1 MYDVCH
7 IGGASPSIL
16 CGNDSAG
23 LIGLLALSHMAS
35 NSRLFRPFLAAS
47 LYVLLESLEF
57 DLFCSLSLGWEVCSV
72 FLLGSVIWLMVVPG
86 GPAYLPIFSSILQD
100 PGVDCQN
107 FLLLG
112 VKGGAYG

>member
-1 MYDVCH
+1 MYDVYH

-72 FLLGSVIWLMVVPG
+72 FLLVQVW
-86 GPAYLPIFSSILQD
+86 YRSS
-100 PGVDCQN
+100 GVRGTRISYQWP
-107 FLLLG
+107 
-112 VKGGAYG
+112 VWYRW